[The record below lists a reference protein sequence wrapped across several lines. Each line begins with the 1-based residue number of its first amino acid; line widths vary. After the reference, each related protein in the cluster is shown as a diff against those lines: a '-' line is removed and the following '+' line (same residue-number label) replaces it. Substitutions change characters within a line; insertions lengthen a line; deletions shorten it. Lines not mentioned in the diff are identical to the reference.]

1 MDFSVKDTVNLKGE
15 VSCFHA
21 EIYLPVNFIKY
32 LCSRISGIME
42 IYMNKY
48 RLYSSLSVSPKNKA
62 EAHIDLSA
70 LVFNYKKLCSYL
82 DGVRAIC
89 VVKADAYGHGAPECA
104 KALAEAGCDFFA
116 VSSIEEALAIR
127 EIFPIDGGV
136 RADIIILGYTF
147 PSQAKLLS
155 DNNIIQTISS
165 ETYAFELHKYASE
178 AGCVVRT
185 HIALDTG
192 MNRIGFCVHNERQI
206 NDAVSKIYDLQYLS
220 GVRIEGMFTH
230 FADADADFEKRERKT
245 VRQYERFEKV
255 KSRLEK
261 KGFDTGFCHVCN
273 SAATV
278 KFQGF
283 HLDGVRLGIML
294 YGALPSEYVECEL
307 LPVMTFK
314 TIIAH
319 IHLLSPGEE
328 VSYGGE
334 FSSSVERKIATIP
347 IGYADGFIRDLS
359 GAELFVKTSSGI
371 TCAPVV
377 GRICMDQ
384 CMIDITETDA
394 AEGDEVII
402 FGEDTSR
409 LHSLA
414 KRARTIEYE
423 LLCLVS
429 SRVPRIYKK

>member
-1 MDFSVKDTVNLKGE
+1 MS
-15 VSCFHA
+15 
-21 EIYLPVNFIKY
+21 
-32 LCSRISGIME
+32 
-42 IYMNKY
+42 KY
-48 RLYSSLSVSPKNKA
+48 RLYSSLSVSSKNKA

-70 LVFNYKKLCSYL
+70 LVSNFRKLCSYL
-82 DGVRAIC
+82 DGKRAIC
-89 VVKADAYGHGAPECA
+89 VVKADAYGHGAIECV
-104 KALAEAGCDFFA
+104 KALSQAGCDFFA

-127 EIFPIDGGV
+127 EILPAKADKST
-136 RADIIILGYTF
+136 DIIILGYSF

-165 ETYAFELHKYASE
+165 ENYARELDRCAKE
-178 AGCVVRT
+178 AGCVVRC

-206 NDAVSKIYDLQYLS
+206 NEAVSKIYDLGELA
-220 GVRIEGMFTH
+220 GIRIEGMFTH
-230 FADADADFEKRERKT
+230 FADADADFEKREKKT
-245 VRQYERFEKV
+245 VRQYDRFEKV

-278 KFQGF
+278 EFPNF

-307 LPVMTFK
+307 SPVMTLK
-314 TIIAH
+314 TLIAH
-319 IHLLSPGEE
+319 VHLLSPGEE

-347 IGYADGFIRDLS
+347 IGYADGFIRDLT
-359 GAELFVKTSSGI
+359 GAELFVNTKSGVI
-371 TCAPVV
+371 CAPVV

-384 CMIDITETDA
+384 CMIDVTGTDA
-394 AEGDEVII
+394 CEGDEVTI
-402 FGEDTSR
+402 FGEDSSR
-409 LHSLA
+409 LHALA